1 MKALEYPRGATPID
15 PEELEGLR
23 LSHVTTR
30 EELNRWEHENI
41 SEAMRWLER
50 RRQKAEILN
59 EEFVRALHKRMLGK
73 VWRWAGQFR
82 RTNKNIGVHWAQI
95 PLELKP
101 LLDDTKYWIEHETY
115 SPDEIAARFHHRMVL
130 IHPFPNGNGR
140 HARLIAD
147 VLLVDVLRRE
157 PFTWGKTDL
166 NTAGNV
172 RDAYIAALRAA
183 DNHDYNPLLD
193 FVRL

>member
-23 LSHVTTR
+23 LSHVATR
-30 EELNRWEHENI
+30 EELNRWKHENI

>member
-1 MKALEYPRGATPID
+1 MKALEYPRGATPI
-15 PEELEGLR
+15 EELEGLR

>member
-130 IHPFPNGNGR
+130 IHPVPNGNGR

>member
-1 MKALEYPRGATPID
+1 
-15 PEELEGLR
+15 
-23 LSHVTTR
+23 
-30 EELNRWEHENI
+30 
-41 SEAMRWLER
+41 
-50 RRQKAEILN
+50 
-59 EEFVRALHKRMLGK
+59 
-73 VWRWAGQFR
+73 
-82 RTNKNIGVHWAQI
+82 
-95 PLELKP
+95 LELKP

-130 IHPFPNGNGR
+130 IHPVPNGNGR

>member
-82 RTNKNIGVHWAQI
+82 RTNKNIGVHWAQ
-95 PLELKP
+95 
-101 LLDDTKYWIEHETY
+101 
-115 SPDEIAARFHHRMVL
+115 
-130 IHPFPNGNGR
+130 FP
-140 HARLIAD
+140 
-147 VLLVDVLRRE
+147 
-157 PFTWGKTDL
+157 WS
-166 NTAGNV
+166 
-172 RDAYIAALRAA
+172 
-183 DNHDYNPLLD
+183 
-193 FVRL
+193 

>member
-1 MKALEYPRGATPID
+1 MKALEYPRGATPI
-15 PEELEGLR
+15 EELEGLR

-82 RTNKNIGVHWAQI
+82 RTNKNIGVHWAQ
-95 PLELKP
+95 
-101 LLDDTKYWIEHETY
+101 
-115 SPDEIAARFHHRMVL
+115 
-130 IHPFPNGNGR
+130 FP
-140 HARLIAD
+140 
-147 VLLVDVLRRE
+147 
-157 PFTWGKTDL
+157 WS
-166 NTAGNV
+166 
-172 RDAYIAALRAA
+172 
-183 DNHDYNPLLD
+183 
-193 FVRL
+193 

>member
-1 MKALEYPRGATPID
+1 MKALEYPRGATPI
-15 PEELEGLR
+15 EELEGLR

-30 EELNRWEHENI
+30 EELNRWEYENI

-130 IHPFPNGNGR
+130 IHPVPNGNGR